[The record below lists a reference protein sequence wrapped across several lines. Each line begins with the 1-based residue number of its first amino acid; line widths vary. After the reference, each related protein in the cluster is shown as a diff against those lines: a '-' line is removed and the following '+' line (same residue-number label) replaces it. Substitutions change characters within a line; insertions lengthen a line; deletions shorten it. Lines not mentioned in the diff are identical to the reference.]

1 MPFRC
6 TWVETSMT
14 SRYAALS
21 RDELATL
28 VPELL
33 LIGQLIDR
41 SGMAWC
47 ISALGREEMAQIAI
61 EEWMAASPI
70 YTKRMQRALR
80 FEGPPDAGDVITIFK
95 GLQLDIGAPPQFMD
109 FRYTVHDRWHGE
121 FHLDH
126 CGALMDV
133 EPMGED
139 YVRGMCHDI
148 EDPTFDATAVAT
160 NAKAQI
166 RPIHR
171 PPRTPSDRH
180 PHCAWT
186 VIIDESHPEVSGIPA
201 LEVVGASR
209 AANTELDPI
218 DPSDE
223 GQADYSGPLLSD
235 VDFGAFSHSALV
247 RMADEVCVQMHLLY
261 LSFALAV
268 RARAGTDAA
277 LANSI
282 CTKQLIGIAGLAAQR
297 IHEALALPGGVT
309 GALRVLELHPL
320 LNPAAYVSVDV
331 ERDVLHVRRSPAYD
345 DGAWISLC
353 SPVADKPL
361 QAIVAAVDPHLRA
374 ELSGTLTDWTVR
386 VVEGDTAAKEFE
398 EVSVAKFSG
407 GATWV
412 FQERKSLPLTVV

>member
-1 MPFRC
+1 MN
-6 TWVETSMT
+6 

-21 RDELATL
+21 HDELATL
-28 VPELL
+28 LPELL

-47 ISALGREEMAQIAI
+47 ISEFGREEMLQIAI
-61 EEWMAASPI
+61 EEWMGASPL
-70 YTKRMQRALR
+70 YTRRMQKALKY
-80 FEGPPDAGDVITIFK
+80 EGVDVITIFK

-186 VIIDESHPEVSGIPA
+186 VIIDESYPEVSGTPA

-223 GQADYSGPLLSD
+223 GQADYSGPLVSD
-235 VDFGAFSHSALV
+235 LDFGAFSQSALV
-247 RMADEVCVQMHLLY
+247 RMADEVCLQMHLLY
-261 LSFALAV
+261 LSFAIAV
-268 RARAGTDAA
+268 RARAGSDRA
-277 LANSI
+277 LADSI
-282 CTKQLIGIAGLAAQR
+282 CTKQLIGIAGVAAER
-297 IHEALALPGGVT
+297 IHKALKLSGGVK

-331 ERDVLHVRRSPAYD
+331 AKDYLHVRKSPAYE

-361 QAIVAAVDPHLRA
+361 QAIVNAVDPRLRA
-374 ELSGTLTDWTVR
+374 ELSGTQSDWTVR
-386 VVEGDTAAKEFE
+386 VIETDTPAKEFD

-412 FQERKSLPLTVV
+412 FEERKSLPLTVV